1 MISASFSHLLR
12 RPPMVDGYS
21 VFGNVRLVEN
31 FAFPNNVDIS
41 YIRER
46 KYNKLVLYH
55 AGALTINV
63 A

>member
-1 MISASFSHLLR
+1 
-12 RPPMVDGYS
+12 MVDGYS

-41 YIRER
+41 HIRER
-46 KYNKLVLYH
+46 KYDKLVLYH
-55 AGALTINV
+55 AGALSINM